1 MPKFDNTPKN
11 GHRIQGFS
19 SETFIDARELLET
32 LNLKGNEVLLDLGC
46 GDGHLSF
53 EAIDLLNDEGTVIA
67 MDMYKP
73 SIIDLHKDVDEQK
86 IPNLI
91 PILADITEGCDLEEE
106 SVDIIV
112 LVNVYHHINAARKVD
127 ETIEEM
133 KRILKPGGRVCIMEY
148 KKQKQEKGGP
158 KYQMRV
164 SHETVIESYK
174 NHDFKLEKLDENV
187 GEDIPEGKSHYL
199 VIFEK

>member
-19 SETFIDARELLET
+19 SETYIDARELLKT

>member
-19 SETFIDARELLET
+19 SETFIDARELLES
-32 LNLKGNEVLLDLGC
+32 LNLKGGEVLLDLGC
-46 GDGHLSF
+46 GDGHLSM
-53 EAIDLLNDEGTVIA
+53 EAIDILNEDGTVIA
-67 MDMYKP
+67 MDMYQP
-73 SIIDLHKDVDEQK
+73 SIIDLHKDVDEQN

-91 PILADITEGCDLEEE
+91 PIFADITEGCDLEDE

-127 ETIEEM
+127 ETIQEM
-133 KRILKPGGRVCIMEY
+133 KRILKPKGRVCIMEY
-148 KKQKQEKGGP
+148 KKQKVKKGGP
-158 KYQMRV
+158 KYPMRV
-164 SHETVIESYK
+164 RHEDVINSYE
-174 NHDFKLEKLDENV
+174 NNGFKLEKLDTEV

-199 VIFEK
+199 LIFEK